1 MNVGAK
7 FLVYVV
13 AYVLGA
19 ALPLLGLP
27 FNVVV
32 ITLVA
37 LLAVAMVV
45 CYMSAWRQGHSG
57 VVIFPLIKG
66 PFGASGLSLRLS
78 NSERIVI
85 GAIAAFILGLGCA
98 VAWLVWRS

>member
-7 FLVYVV
+7 FAVYVV
-13 AYVLGA
+13 ACVLGA

-27 FNVVV
+27 FGVLL
-32 ITLVA
+32 IPPVA
-37 LLAVAMVV
+37 LLAVAMLVA
-45 CYMSAWRQGHSG
+45 YTAAWRQGHSG

-66 PFGASGLSLRLS
+66 PFGASGLSIRLS

-85 GAIAAFILGLGCA
+85 VAIAAFFLGLGCA
-98 VAWLVWRS
+98 VAWVVSRS